1 MNSVVLTQNNL
12 NTVINA
18 VQQNSSIVSDV
29 VKATATSLKNVVKS
43 TSDLSHEVALFNSLD
58 KVMGSYTSIVT
69 KVINTLCNELPN
81 NSTNLAELLGR
92 VESFETQ
99 KDGTKKSVVKYT
111 IIDAAMQIPQV
122 INGTIEVMEKL
133 ADFKSNFKSI
143 NNIKKNISL
152 LKMMIGDVMSEL
164 INMFSDMISQQDI
177 DKLLKSLIK
186 QPDTVHTLIE
196 NNANYKDD
204 KLEGKDLT
212 KTMTENNQGQLGLLD
227 IFEKTFSLVGL
238 LNSMKVPNLM
248 ILNVKLLKLRLA
260 LRSSLWQLVGFYDN
274 LVKIN
279 NGKDPLESINS
290 FGLLIA
296 GSDDST
302 NKKIGLFTLV
312 NKLNLLMNVIKD
324 LKIKPLEFVLLY
336 LGIKM
341 ISTILNLVVQVINS
355 EQIAELSNDAIYKR
369 IDRVNKNIAA
379 LSNIIKSLTIAALL
393 SIVFIPLCWTIPL
406 AIMGIGLIITT
417 INKFLANKEIG
428 DVTIFDDLETVIE
441 NIISISK
448 KILLLGAISP
458 LILIA
463 SWAVSILFII
473 GFIPIIWAAHCF
485 AIVASKKQILQI
497 KMSLSFFESM
507 IKSLIV
513 TGLLIIA
520 FALLSPIIVGAIVI
534 GFLPMM
540 TALLLM
546 SGILWLTFKIVVKL
560 TLQTIPNVLSF
571 GLSIA
576 IILGTLAVSA
586 LLIFMVAKIQQ
597 NLEGFG
603 AWGKVALMLLGM
615 IALTAL
621 VVLLGIGVSAL
632 TAVIAPA
639 MLGFGMILA
648 MFGMLVGIGV
658 AINLLA
664 KTTLE
669 TDKAKE
675 KIKEILALTADIRTY
690 LNGDFGKDD
699 DGNKIT
705 KNLGKR
711 KDWRRDKKMLKQVD
725 KSVKEI
731 VDIANRLKTLQSIDI
746 QKDLLL
752 GADNNG
758 GVIGNIFTIVNLIEQ
773 RLNEFNDLN
782 NNGKTTKREQKRQRK
797 RMRRN
802 KRVLTK
808 VDRITNKIVD
818 IAEDL
823 IAIKD
828 FGITSEEWASIS
840 LGITNIFD
848 CIEKV
853 DNEIKLR
860 NAAAAIVK
868 TESGE
873 EIKDIVTLRKERR
886 LARRNKKI
894 ASHNNKQMTKIGS
907 IMETLVGVINAVES
921 IKEFE
926 WDITDEQL
934 TKKVDII
941 FKSINQV
948 SASITKNNNIPN
960 STELEKLQPV
970 IDYLCTFS
978 DSTKGLAEA
987 NSDNL
992 SKNIDN
998 YVRFIDKVNTV
1009 EVSKLEKSAQM
1020 FKQMANFSNSIKG
1033 NFEKLAESINE
1044 DLMPVLEELKEIMEK
1059 VPTAIETNGANVS
1072 AAVASTTVAPTTTN
1086 VTKQVEREN
1095 PGMDKKQVEQ
1105 LVQARLRE
1113 HANSAANSTA
1123 SKIDELISLLK
1134 GYSGEHVIVQ
1144 TV

>member
-1 MNSVVLTQNNL
+1 MNNVVLTQNNL

-29 VKATATSLKNVVKS
+29 VKATATSLKNVVKT

-69 KVINTLCNELPN
+69 KVINTLCGDLPGE
-81 NSTNLAELLGR
+81 SKNLNELLGHVIENER
-92 VESFETQ
+92 Q
-99 KDGTKKSVVKYT
+99 KDGTFKQVTKYT

-164 INMFSDMISQQDI
+164 INMFSDMVSQQDI
-177 DKLLKSLIK
+177 DKLLKSLVK
-186 QPDTVHTLIE
+186 QPDTVHTLVE

-204 KLEGKDLT
+204 KLEGKDLS
-212 KTMTENNQGQLGLLD
+212 KTTTDTVSGQLGLLD

-238 LNSMKVPNLM
+238 LNSMKVPNLVV
-248 ILNVKLLKLRLA
+248 LNVKLLKLRLA

-274 LVKIN
+274 LIKRN
-279 NGKDPLESINS
+279 NGKDPLESVNS

-296 GSDDST
+296 GNDDSA
-302 NKKIGLFTLV
+302 NKKIGLFTLI

-324 LKIKPLEFVLLY
+324 LKIGIKEFALLY
-336 LGIKM
+336 IGIKM
-341 ISTILNLVVQVINS
+341 IVTILNLVVQVINS
-355 EQIAELSNDAIYKR
+355 EQVAALSNDVIYKR
-369 IDRVNKNIAA
+369 IDRVNKNIGA
-379 LSNIIKSLTIAALL
+379 LSNTIKSLTIAALL
-393 SIVFIPLCWTIPL
+393 SIIFVPLCWTIPL

-417 INKFLANKEIG
+417 INKFLADKEIG
-428 DVTIFDDLETVIE
+428 DVTIFDDLETIIE

-448 KILLLGAISP
+448 SILLLGAISP

-473 GFIPIIWAAHCF
+473 GFIPVMWAAHCF
-485 AIVASKKQILQI
+485 AIVASKRQILQI

-507 IKSLIV
+507 IKSLVV

-520 FALLSPIIVGAIVI
+520 FALLSPIIISAIII

-540 TALLLM
+540 GALLLM
-546 SGILWLTFKIVVKL
+546 SGFLWLTFKIIGKL
-560 TLQTIPNVLSF
+560 SLQTVPNILSF
-571 GLSIA
+571 GASIA
-576 IILGTLAVSA
+576 IILGTLAISA

-615 IALTAL
+615 IALTAI

-632 TAVIAPA
+632 TAVIVPA
-639 MLGFGMILA
+639 MLGFGQILVI
-648 MFGMLVGIGV
+648 FGMLVIMGIS
-658 AINLLA
+658 INLLA
-664 KTTLE
+664 KTELNIGDENTKG
-669 TDKAKE
+669 TAKYNVKQIFE
-675 KIKEILALTADIRTY
+675 FAKY
-690 LNGDFGKDD
+690 LRQQLRGEDGKDR
-699 DGNKIT
+699 I
-705 KNLGKR
+705 LGGTGK
-711 KDWRRDKKMLKQVD
+711 WRRDKKMLKQVER
-725 KSVKEI
+725 SVNEI
-731 VDIANRLKTLQSIDI
+731 VDIANKLNTLQKIDI
-746 QKDLLL
+746 KKDTLL
-752 GADNNG
+752 GIDNKS

-773 RLNEFNDLN
+773 QLNDFNNLN
-782 NNGKTTKREQKRQRK
+782 DKGKTTKGEQRRNRK

-802 KRVLTK
+802 KQVLTK

-823 IAIKD
+823 ISIKD

-860 NAAAAIVK
+860 NNAAAIVK
-868 TESGE
+868 NDSGE
-873 EIKDIVTLRKERR
+873 EIKDIVTLREERR
-886 LARRNKKI
+886 LARRNKKV
-894 ASHNNKQMTKIGS
+894 ARQNKKQMTKIGS
-907 IMETLVGVINAVES
+907 IMETLVGVIDAVES
-921 IKEFE
+921 IKEFK
-926 WDITDEQL
+926 WDVNDEQL

-948 SASITKNNNIPN
+948 SASITKNKNIPT

-978 DSTKGLAEA
+978 DSTKDLAEV

-992 SKNIDN
+992 KNNIDN

-1020 FKQMANFSNSIKG
+1020 FQQMANFSNSIKG

-1105 LVQARLRE
+1105 LVQARLKE

-1123 SKIDELISLLK
+1123 SKIDELINLLK
-1134 GYSGEHVIVQ
+1134 GYSGDHVVVQ
-1144 TV
+1144 TI